1 MGTYTNVTNRESP
14 YSWAY
19 RLSELSDNSFVPGNV
34 AVYKRAMQEGHP
46 QIRGMP
52 FSYPGLDPRS
62 DRARFSTD
70 SRLNKAAVALSD
82 LYGVHQPLLRAP
94 IPKDYFQKAT
104 RFLQNFEDSVMYPE
118 ASLGN
123 TVQDLGFT
131 GEDQLQDIADLAE
144 ILRIL
149 DQFGEGNIQN
159 QVREA
164 TESPGILSALPL
176 SDKDRLRWA
185 DLYKKVSPAL
195 RQPNRDYSVFKPYLT
210 PTGYKNLMNTV
221 GQAYKDRASNWVKQA
236 MPTQSTPSV
245 KNAMQSISQSDN
257 PNPNLDNSFD
267 ASNVVKNFYDSYREE
282 VQ

>member
-1 MGTYTNVTNRESP
+1 MGTYANVTNRESP

-19 RLSELSDNSFVPGNV
+19 RLSEISDNSFVPGNA

-52 FSYPGLDPRS
+52 FSYSALDPRK

-70 SRLNKAAVALSD
+70 SRLSKAATALSD
-82 LYGVHQPLLRAP
+82 LYDIHQPLLRAP

-149 DQFGEGNIQN
+149 DQFGDSNLQN

-164 TESPGILSALPL
+164 TELPSIFSALPL

-185 DLYKKVSPAL
+185 DLYKTVSPAL
-195 RQPNRDYSVFKPYLT
+195 RQPNRDYSVFKPYLS
-210 PTGYKNLMNTV
+210 PAGYKNLMNTV
-221 GQAYKDRASNWVKQA
+221 GQAYKDRVSGWVKQA
-236 MPTQSTPSV
+236 MPAQSAPTV
-245 KNAMQSISQSDN
+245 KSAMQGISQSDT
-257 PNPNLDNSFD
+257 PNINSDNNFD

>member
-19 RLSELSDNSFVPGNV
+19 RLSEISDNSFVPGN
-34 AVYKRAMQEGHP
+34 ATVYKRAMQEGYP

-52 FSYPGLDPRS
+52 FSYPMLDPRK

-70 SRLNKAAVALSD
+70 SRLSKAATALSD
-82 LYGVHQPLLRAP
+82 LYDVHQPLGRAP

-104 RFLQNFEDSVMYPE
+104 RFLQNFEDSVTYPE

-131 GEDQLQDIADLAE
+131 GKDQLQDIADLAE

-149 DQFGEGNIQN
+149 DQFGESNLQN

-164 TESPGILSALPL
+164 TELPSIFSALPL

-185 DLYKKVSPAL
+185 DLYKTVSPAL
-195 RQPNRDYSVFKPYLT
+195 RQPNRDYSVFKPFLT
-210 PTGYKNLMNTV
+210 EAGYKNLMNIV
-221 GQAYKDRASNWVKQA
+221 GQAYKDRASSWVKQA
-236 MPTQSTPSV
+236 MPDTSAPTVKEAMKNVTQSDGV
-245 KNAMQSISQSDN
+245 KSPLNN
-257 PNPNLDNSFD
+257 GFD
-267 ASNVVKNFYDSYREE
+267 TSNVVNNYLNSYRRKT
-282 VQ
+282 Q